1 MQFDLRLLRQ
11 AQALADYGNFS
22 RAAEAL
28 NIAQP
33 SLSRGIK
40 ELEAR
45 VGLPLFERRRSGH
58 RPTDFGRVFLD
69 HAAELL
75 AGVSDLEREVARA
88 KGLAT
93 GEIAV
98 GMGAYAAEVLAPQ
111 CAPSFTTAHPS
122 LRLRFR
128 MEEPAA
134 LARSLRS
141 RAIDLA
147 VGEASLLA
155 EDESVEVVC
164 TLEPVAGYVV
174 VRSGHPLARRAPF
187 EVSELL
193 AYPFAQVVMLP
204 TRVLRP
210 ILTARKGAQLP
221 VFPAI
226 ECPSFGLAARIVAST
241 DAFTF
246 ASLGMLR
253 PQLEH
258 GELVPVLQAPW
269 MRTDWA
275 ICRLRK
281 RVPSP
286 QMSAMVE
293 ELQRAHTAIL
303 SEEAAL
309 RAQWLSA
316 R

>member
-1 MQFDLRLLRQ
+1 MQIDLRLLRQ
-11 AQALADYGNFS
+11 AQALAEYGNFS
-22 RAAEAL
+22 RAAESL

-75 AGVSDLEREVARA
+75 AGLGDLEREVARA
-88 KGLAT
+88 KGLVT
-93 GEIAV
+93 GEIGV
-98 GMGAYAAEVLAPQ
+98 GFGAYAAEVLAPI
-111 CAPSFTTAHPS
+111 CAPAFVAAHPS
-122 LRLRFR
+122 LRLRVR

-134 LARSLRS
+134 LARCLRS

-147 VGEASLLA
+147 VGEASVLA

-174 VRSGHPLARRAPF
+174 VRSGHPLTRRSSF
-187 EVSELL
+187 ELSELL

-210 ILTARKGAQLP
+210 ILAARQDTRLP

-226 ECPSFGLAARIVAST
+226 ECPSVHLAARIVAST

-258 GELVPVLQAPW
+258 GELVPLHQASW
-269 MRTDWA
+269 MRTDWVVG
-275 ICRLRK
+275 RLRQ
-281 RVPSP
+281 RVLSP
-286 QMSAMVE
+286 PMAAMVE
-293 ELQRAHTAIL
+293 ALQRAHTAIL
-303 SEEAAL
+303 TEEAAL
-309 RAQWLSA
+309 RARWFSGP
-316 R
+316 